1 MKSAALSLPS
11 DSNMSSFPSI
21 SKVCR
26 VLRRVSS
33 FAKFLPILPSS
44 LPPCLQLLASPK
56 PLLLKWRMHC
66 PNMSHWLLPVLLP
79 LLEPDFQLKGC
90 WNLTFSSNWENSLHP
105 RFLQILNLHFYIFI
119 FISGSDPILTAD
131 ICLDVI
137 FVFFIYNYLYLNLI
151 FKINLHLYS
160 QPGYERLCIGSWPPT
175 SPWATLTEALLR
187 CDRPTSSTVCT
198 TTAHGHVEET
208 TWLKSWHI
216 MFSFVFPTIRSDHS
230 QISICIIEQSL
241 VNDSQ
246 ACYQFEWQQRIC
258 FVGLL
263 PWSTDN
269 PCSLPL

>member
-33 FAKFLPILPSS
+33 FANFLPILPSS

-90 WNLTFSSNWENSLHP
+90 WNLTFSSNWENSWHP

-137 FVFFIYNYLYLNLI
+137 FVFLSIIIYI
-151 FKINLHLYS
+151 WI
-160 QPGYERLCIGSWPPT
+160 W
-175 SPWATLTEALLR
+175 
-187 CDRPTSSTVCT
+187 
-198 TTAHGHVEET
+198 
-208 TWLKSWHI
+208 
-216 MFSFVFPTIRSDHS
+216 FSK
-230 QISICIIEQSL
+230 SICICIPSQGT
-241 VNDSQ
+241 NDSVLAVDRPRPPGRHSRRHYWDAIVQ
-246 ACYQFEWQQRIC
+246 PPALCVQPAPKNMLKRPHDWNPGTLC
-258 FVGLL
+258 F
-263 PWSTDN
+263 
-269 PCSLPL
+269 PLYVQPLEAIIVRFQSA

>member
-1 MKSAALSLPS
+1 MPS
-11 DSNMSSFPSI
+11 PQTGVF
-21 SKVCR
+21 VCK
-26 VLRRVSS
+26 LL
-33 FAKFLPILPSS
+33 AHPPLLLAS
-44 LPPCLQLLASPK
+44 LPPASCLSQAFVAQMKDALPQYVSLTTPCPPSATWTRFSTERLLEFDFFVQQRKFLASKIFANTK
-56 PLLLKWRMHC
+56 PTFLHLYFHFRVWSNFDSWHLLRRYFC
-66 PNMSHWLLPVLLP
+66 V
-79 LLEPDFQLKGC
+79 
-90 WNLTFSSNWENSLHP
+90 
-105 RFLQILNLHFYIFI
+105 
-119 FISGSDPILTAD
+119 
-131 ICLDVI
+131 
-137 FVFFIYNYLYLNLI
+137 FIYNYLYLNLI

-160 QPGYERLCIGSWPPT
+160 QPGYERLCIGSWPPA

-198 TTAHGHVEET
+198 TSAQEHVEET

-216 MFSFVFPTIRSDHS
+216 MFSFVCPTIRSDHS

-269 PCSLPL
+269 PCSLPF